1 MKITLTKKMI
11 AGGVLSLFLF
21 FSLGIALSWASQ
33 EKAEIVKIE
42 PSSFSVVFRDFL
54 KKFQSSFPKKPPSPP
69 EKDEFETSG
78 EYEIRRNFWEDNY
91 EKAVAEYR
99 ESFSKTVPVFEL
111 YDLEFEFNRYNADK
125 ECFGNIKSSRFSV
138 FGLNPLCDGYE
149 IDTSCPYGPM
159 ERYAHIKINNVCI
172 NREKA
177 KALKALTSQLRMRV
191 GFQLIPPYPEGKR
204 GNLKFYFHHVSLYD
218 KTTGKTIFTI
228 TDQPLIEIKHGE

>member
-21 FSLGIALSWASQ
+21 SSLCIALSWASQ
-33 EKAEIVKIE
+33 EKAKIE
-42 PSSFSVVFRDFL
+42 KITPSRFSVVFRDLL
-54 KKFQSSFPKKPPSPP
+54 KKFQSSFPKKPPPP

-78 EYEIRRNFWEDNY
+78 EYEIRRNLWENNY
-91 EKAVAEYR
+91 EKAVADYR

-111 YDLEFEFNRYNADK
+111 YDLEFEFSRYNADK

-138 FGLNPLCDGYE
+138 FGLNPKCDGYE
-149 IDTSCPYGPM
+149 IDASCPYGPM

-172 NREKA
+172 KREEA
-177 KALKALTSQLRMRV
+177 RELKALTPQLRMRV
-191 GFQLIPPYPEGKR
+191 GFQLIPPYPESKR
-204 GNLKFYFHHVSLYD
+204 GNLKYYFHHVSLYNN
-218 KTTGKTIFTI
+218 TTGKTLFTV